1 MENGYNNAQPQ
12 RQQRPQRP
20 RRRTAKTAKG
30 GLLAQLKQKPI
41 IYHAVLICLT
51 LAAIILFSSLLM
63 NIITRHGTHRTV
75 PDFMGVKIAEA
86 EQMAK
91 KNKLE
96 IIINDSLFVPAYEGG
111 IVLDQLPK
119 GGVEVKAGRKVY
131 VTINSFRQKMVAV
144 PYVAGRSLR
153 QAKNMLEVAG
163 LEIEK
168 LIYEEDIATNYVLGE
183 YVGHEQI
190 TDQSK
195 VEIEMGSGVILK
207 VGVQQEKNS
216 TIVPKAIGQSLQA
229 AKSRLWE
236 QGLNIGKINFD
247 EGINLLNQK
256 DARIYRQS
264 LAHNATATLGAS
276 VDLWLT
282 LDEKLVEK
290 NSNASD
296 KAARELEE
304 ERLEAEEALRD
315 SLEQAEAAERNALLN
330 AIEQSNEQSADI
342 VETEEDEFFQ

>member
-1 MENGYNNAQPQ
+1 MENTPI
-12 RQQRPQRP
+12 RP
-20 RRRTAKTAKG
+20 RRRPRKAAKQSLWAG
-30 GLLAQLKQKPI
+30 IKQRPL
-41 IYHAVLICLT
+41 IYHAILICGA
-51 LAAIILFSSLLM
+51 LAAIIIFSSILM
-63 NIITRHGTHRTV
+63 NVITRHGTHRTV

-91 KNKLE
+91 KSKLE

-119 GGVEVKAGRKVY
+119 GGVQVKAGRKIY

-190 TDQSK
+190 TDESK
-195 VEIEMGSGVILK
+195 TEIEMGSGVILK
-207 VGVQQEKNS
+207 VGVQPEKNS
-216 TIVPKAIGQSLQA
+216 TIVPKAIGQSLQG

-256 DARIYRQS
+256 DARVYRQS
-264 LAHNATATLGAS
+264 LAHNSTATLGAA

-282 LDEKLVEK
+282 LDEKTVEK
-290 NSNASD
+290 SSNASD

-304 ERLEAEEALRD
+304 ERLKAEEAMRD
-315 SLEQAEAAERNALLN
+315 SLEQADKAAREELLN
-330 AIEQSNEQSADI
+330 ALEQTQQQSTEI
-342 VETEEDEFFQ
+342 VESEEDEFFQ

>member
-1 MENGYNNAQPQ
+1 MENTPI
-12 RQQRPQRP
+12 RP
-20 RRRTAKTAKG
+20 RRRPRKAAKQ
-30 GLLAQLKQKPI
+30 GLWAGIKQRPL
-41 IYHAVLICLT
+41 IYHAILICGV
-51 LAAIILFSSLLM
+51 LAAIIIFSSILM
-63 NIITRHGTHRTV
+63 NVITRHGTHRTV

-91 KNKLE
+91 KSKLE

-119 GGVEVKAGRKVY
+119 GGVQVKAGRKIY

-183 YVGHEQI
+183 YVGHEQL

-207 VGVQQEKNS
+207 VGVQPEKNS
-216 TIVPKAIGQSLQA
+216 TIVPKAIGQSLQG

-256 DARIYRQS
+256 DARVYRQS
-264 LAHNATATLGAS
+264 LAHNSTATLGAA

-282 LDEKLVEK
+282 LDEKTVEK
-290 NSNASD
+290 SSNASD

-304 ERLEAEEALRD
+304 ERLKAEEAMRD
-315 SLEQAEAAERNALLN
+315 SLEQADKAAREELLN
-330 AIEQSNEQSADI
+330 ALEQTQQQSTEI
-342 VETEEDEFFQ
+342 VESEEDEFFQ

>member
-1 MENGYNNAQPQ
+1 MENTPN
-12 RQQRPQRP
+12 RP
-20 RRRTAKTAKG
+20 RRRAKKPVKQG
-30 GLLAQLKQKPI
+30 RIAQLKKNPI
-41 IYHAVLICLT
+41 IYHAVLICIT
-51 LAAIILFSSLLM
+51 LLAIILASSLLM

-75 PDFMGVKIAEA
+75 PDFMGVKIADA

-91 KNKLE
+91 KSKLQ

-119 GGVEVKAGRKVY
+119 GGVEVKAGRKIY

-163 LEIEK
+163 LEIER

-183 YVGHEQI
+183 YIGHEQVKES
-190 TDQSK
+190 SK

-207 VGVQQEKNS
+207 VGVQPEKNS

-247 EGINLLNQK
+247 EGVNLLNQK
-256 DARIYRQS
+256 DARVYRQS
-264 LAHNATATLGAS
+264 LAHNSTATLGTS

-282 LDEKLVEK
+282 LDDAIVET
-290 NSNASD
+290 SSTASD

-304 ERLEAEEALRD
+304 KRLEAEEALRD
-315 SLEQAEAAERNALLN
+315 SLEQAEAAERTELLN
-330 AIEQSNEQSADI
+330 ALEQTQKQTANVI
-342 VETEEDEFFQ
+342 ETEEDEFFQ

>member
-1 MENGYNNAQPQ
+1 MEN
-12 RQQRPQRP
+12 RVKRV
-20 RRRTAKTAKG
+20 RRKPKEKG
-30 GLLAQLKQKPI
+30 LKLWWRRLKASPVA
-41 IYHAVLICLT
+41 YHGVLICLS
-51 LAAIILFSSLLM
+51 LAGIILLSSIMM

-75 PDFMGVKIAEA
+75 PNFMGVKIAEA
-86 EQMAK
+86 QRIAESS
-91 KNKLE
+91 KLQ

-111 IVLDQLPK
+111 VVLDQLPK

-131 VTINSFRQKMVAV
+131 VTINSFREKMVQV

-163 LEIEK
+163 LGIEK
-168 LIYEEDIATNYVLGE
+168 LVYEEDIATNYVLGE
-183 YVGHEQI
+183 YVGTKQI
-190 TDQSK
+190 TEESK

-207 VGVQQEKNS
+207 VGVQLENNS

-236 QGLNIGKINFD
+236 QGLNIGKVNFD
-247 EGINLLNQK
+247 EGIDLLNQK
-256 DARIYRQS
+256 NARVYRQS
-264 LAHNATATLGAS
+264 LAHNSTAKLGVT

-282 LDEKLVEK
+282 LDEKVVET
-290 NSNASD
+290 NSAASD

-304 ERLEAEEALRD
+304 ERLKAEEALRD
-315 SLEQAEAAERNALLN
+315 SLEQVQVEEQVEELKAFQQSSSQAANV
-330 AIEQSNEQSADI
+330 